1 MKVYKLVPAGFPCV
15 LPPKGEL
22 ECDSWMRVLNLPKP
36 VFLALY
42 LTNGSPVAI
51 VIDENSEVAQAGFH
65 CALPPKGESEC
76 H

>member
-1 MKVYKLVPAGFPCV
+1 MGLSLPMSGFSCA

-42 LTNGSPVAI
+42 LKNVSRYAI

-65 CALPPKGESEC
+65 CALPPKGEPGC